1 MLSQSDIEEIFAGA
15 KSPAGVDAL
24 LETMLDHGGEVPG
37 YIATDFWRWVEIRG
51 GGHVLR
57 ILVAPD
63 YLAVGSPPFRLA
75 RTTPYGAQAAED
87 TSNAILPSRKI
98 VREIQRAA
106 SPRIPFLDVKG
117 PPFNVPLSQIAT
129 ANATKLAN
137 DAAERAFSSRG
148 ISAGEGLTIG
158 YKKAIVSGPGLDGS
172 KVAVY
177 GGIGTSLDPASG
189 KAEVV
194 QPYYT
199 GHPSSYSDYSH
210 GIVLVSRKAV
220 LDGASVDLRMDV
232 FGASDPAIVALVND
246 HHDGAGK
253 LEQFDPIFPNAGPKS
268 RARFGRTIAAPPS
281 SPSSNSSSSSSSSST
296 KKPPAG
302 SLSSPA
308 SSSSSSSSSSAG
320 LLALGALAGALF
332 WWWRL

>member
-129 ANATKLAN
+129 AN
-137 DAAERAFSSRG
+137 
-148 ISAGEGLTIG
+148 
-158 YKKAIVSGPGLDGS
+158 
-172 KVAVY
+172 VAVY